1 MPNGNLNPDS
11 RHLKTQ
17 LTSLK
22 NNGWNPTME
31 VWFKWFS
38 FIYWVIIRFQPL
50 IFRGVI
56 NNRMPYAHVTPL
68 EVSKTLEKK
77 TWRHVVCNTR
87 VYPPEE
93 QIDLS
98 YRLKKRRAGI
108 GDRLLPRKVIEETFG
123 PQNHEKWRFYT
134 PKIGYNPQKW
144 RFWVPME
151 RSTKRNPTFSGQCL
165 RPRPWH
171 IIRITPRHHITGHII
186 IFKHLFFL
194 TKYFNVISMLNSVN
208 HNPSPILVP

>member
-1 MPNGNLNPDS
+1 MSGFACTWHVGSRKISLHHLLSGICSMPNGNLNPDS

-56 NNRMPYAHVTPL
+56 NNRMPQAHVTPL

-77 TWRHVVCNTR
+77 TWRHIVCNTR
-87 VYPPEE
+87 VYPSRGTDRSLTST
-93 QIDLS
+93 QKTSAL
-98 YRLKKRRAGI
+98 I
-108 GDRLLPRKVIEETFG
+108 GDRLLPRKV
-123 PQNHEKWRFYT
+123 
-134 PKIGYNPQKW
+134 
-144 RFWVPME
+144 
-151 RSTKRNPTFSGQCL
+151 L
-165 RPRPWH
+165 PW
-171 IIRITPRHHITGHII
+171 
-186 IFKHLFFL
+186 KL
-194 TKYFNVISMLNSVN
+194 T
-208 HNPSPILVP
+208 